1 MSVSVPAGSG
11 GGDDDEPLYR
21 ACAFKSNEDEVDLYC
36 LAHVRGDRCPRRG
49 TPRHVRVISF
59 HTPLV
64 IHNRLPCQLEYRMF
78 EYADDEDEDEDE
90 DEEEDEVRGV
100 LLTGGVAS
108 RHDLPSIRPWL
119 SVRVPGFAWSDSLR
133 MRVEDDRN
141 MMVELRDEFG
151 EVLSLNVHLSRL
163 PCGT

>member
-1 MSVSVPAGSG
+1 MPAEYL
-11 GGDDDEPLYR
+11 DYEEEEEEEEEYEDDEEY
-21 ACAFKSNEDEVDLYC
+21 DE
-36 LAHVRGDRCPRRG
+36 
-49 TPRHVRVISF
+49 
-59 HTPLV
+59 
-64 IHNRLPCQLEYRMF
+64 
-78 EYADDEDEDEDE
+78 EDEDDPEYEDEYEYEDE
-90 DEEEDEVRGV
+90 DEEEEEEEEVRGV

>member
-78 EYADDEDEDEDE
+78 EFEEE
-90 DEEEDEVRGV
+90 DEEEEEEEEEDAIACR
-100 LLTGGVAS
+100 
-108 RHDLPSIRPWL
+108 I
-119 SVRVPGFAWSDSLR
+119 
-133 MRVEDDRN
+133 MRFIET
-141 MMVELRDEFG
+141 
-151 EVLSLNVHLSRL
+151 
-163 PCGT
+163 C